1 MSYQVL
7 ARKWRPQ
14 TFSEV
19 TGQETVTRTLQN
31 AIQSGRIAHAFL
43 FSGIRGVGKTT
54 TARILAKALNCH
66 QGPTISPCGTCVSC
80 EEIAKSGSVDVLEID
95 AASNRRIDDVRELR
109 ESVRYGTARDR
120 YKIFIIDEVHM
131 LTNEAF
137 NALLKTLEEPPPHVK
152 LILAT
157 TEHHKIPVTITSRCQ
172 QYHFKPI
179 SFTSIFQ
186 KLREICGEEGIQIND
201 YALRAVAS
209 IGQGSMRDAESSLDR
224 IIAFSGR
231 EVRDEDVRALLGLV
245 DSSHLYRVFN
255 CVITED
261 RPGLIREVQELA
273 EQGVDPLIFCRKLV
287 EHVRNL
293 LVFRTTGWDDT
304 LLNLPDDE
312 RPLVEE
318 QASRASELDLIR
330 FYDLADSDRVGA
342 PVALASAGSPRSGS
356 GQACGAE
363 AASYAG
369 VGARQSG
376 VRLADA
382 CCTCPPAIPPCG
394 SGRAPAGGRSARIPP
409 RLDAA
414 DAAGRGVGIGAPRNR
429 RGLPGHRLTWRI
441 SCPLCRG
448 RMSPLYGSL
457 EHASAISLTPGRL
470 TIRFPEKEATH
481 MKTAGESW
489 HLQFLTD
496 LAGPIHGS
504 PLPDRDREGTG
515 SATGDRLPTLCRIR
529 TCRTFSRS
537 FRERSW
543 SKERQAVDMNPK
555 NLQKLM
561 REAQKMQERMQEEM
575 EQLARRSGQRGRYG
589 LGSDGR
595 EEAPSFDQDQPA
607 GGGPERRR
615 DAAGSDCGGGRR
627 GWPQGG

>member
-31 AIQSGRIAHAFL
+31 AIESGRIAHAFL

-179 SFTSIFQ
+179 SFSVIFQ
-186 KLREICGEEGIQIND
+186 KLREICGEEGIEISD

-209 IGQGSMRDAESSLDR
+209 IGQGSMRDAQSSLDR

-231 EVRDEDVRALLGLV
+231 EVKDEDVRALLGLV

-261 RPGLIREVQELA
+261 RPALIREVQELG

-293 LVFRTTGWDDT
+293 LVFRTTGWDDS
-304 LLNLPDDE
+304 LLNLPDNE
-312 RPLVEE
+312 KPLIEE

-330 FYDLADSDRVGA
+330 FYDLLTRTESELRWHSHPRVHLEIALVKLVELRRLPMLESVLGSLASGSPVPGA
-342 PVALASAGSPRSGS
+342 PAPQPSRPAVRA
-356 GQACGAE
+356 
-363 AASYAG
+363 
-369 VGARQSG
+369 ARQPEAVQPES
-376 VRLADA
+376 RPA
-382 CCTCPPAIPPCG
+382 TPPTRPVEVSESSSPQSPQVTGALPDEAHF
-394 SGRAPAGGRSARIPP
+394 RAAVQRDNP
-409 RLDAA
+409 
-414 DAAGRGVGIGAPRNR
+414 
-429 RGLPGHRLTWRI
+429 
-441 SCPLCRG
+441 
-448 RMSPLYGSL
+448 PLYGSL
-457 EHASAISLTPGRL
+457 EHAEISLSPGRL

-489 HLQFLTD
+489 HLQFLTE
-496 LAGPIHGS
+496 LAG
-504 PLPDRDREGTG
+504 RFTG
-515 SATGDRLPTLCRIR
+515 VPCQI
-529 TCRTFSRS
+529 
-537 FRERSW
+537 EIV
-543 SKERQAVDMNPK
+543 KE
-555 NLQKLM
+555 
-561 REAQKMQERMQEEM
+561 
-575 EQLARRSGQRGRYG
+575 
-589 LGSDGR
+589 
-595 EEAPSFDQDQPA
+595 QDQRQ
-607 GGGPERRR
+607 GPVSDPVQDPKVQNFLEKFPGKIMVERK
-615 DAAGSDCGGGRR
+615 AGS
-627 GWPQGG
+627 